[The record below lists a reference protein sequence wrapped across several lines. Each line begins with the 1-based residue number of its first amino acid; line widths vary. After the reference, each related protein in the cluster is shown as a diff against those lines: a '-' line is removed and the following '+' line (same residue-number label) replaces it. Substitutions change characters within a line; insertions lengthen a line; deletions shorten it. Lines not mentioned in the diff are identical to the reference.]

1 MFAGVARNVLISA
14 AAFFAVSV
22 VGLLLVPVLLSAYGL
37 EGFGQI
43 ALARLFVPLAALAV
57 IDIGFGEIAMISVAS
72 ARVDKDWGRCCRV
85 LGLDMTAALL
95 MGVASGVVL
104 WSVASLVPRWAGLSV
119 SDGSSLAFV
128 LRFTAVLMPVF
139 FISLVL
145 EGVLKGYED
154 FARQR
159 SLEVVGALTYA
170 AMTLAAVGLGLD
182 FYTVCLAFL
191 ASLVLRAGMAA
202 FFAGRLLACDG
213 ARPIVWRVEDGTWF
227 KGRARL
233 LHRSKVLGALQGS
246 GPSLL
251 VSMAVGAAGLA
262 VYEALTRLPKF
273 AKSVLG
279 LLNSTVQPLAVRL
292 ESQLQG
298 DGLTRFGRSGLLIVA
313 IIAIPALG
321 AGAALSEPII
331 RLWLGPSLAVL
342 WPWQA
347 MYFAVPALGA
357 VVGFGG
363 SALLARGSAIA
374 AMSRITVVYLLIV
387 FTVGLLG
394 ADVIGERAFIAGQA
408 LAALVTFPVNMVL
421 IRREMRLDKGTVI
434 MLAKIFIVVLVLIP
448 PTVLWAGQIS
458 SVPVLIASAAGW
470 VTIAFLASLVF
481 AVDAETRSP
490 FFGEVRRR
498 WNDWRAR

>member
-1 MFAGVARNVLISA
+1 
-14 AAFFAVSV
+14 
-22 VGLLLVPVLLSAYGL
+22 
-37 EGFGQI
+37 
-43 ALARLFVPLAALAV
+43 
-57 IDIGFGEIAMISVAS
+57 
-72 ARVDKDWGRCCRV
+72 
-85 LGLDMTAALL
+85 
-95 MGVASGVVL
+95 
-104 WSVASLVPRWAGLSV
+104 
-119 SDGSSLAFV
+119 
-128 LRFTAVLMPVF
+128 
-139 FISLVL
+139 
-145 EGVLKGYED
+145 
-154 FARQR
+154 
-159 SLEVVGALTYA
+159 
-170 AMTLAAVGLGLD
+170 
-182 FYTVCLAFL
+182 
-191 ASLVLRAGMAA
+191 
-202 FFAGRLLACDG
+202 
-213 ARPIVWRVEDGTWF
+213 
-227 KGRARL
+227 
-233 LHRSKVLGALQGS
+233 
-246 GPSLL
+246 
-251 VSMAVGAAGLA
+251 
-262 VYEALTRLPKF
+262 
-273 AKSVLG
+273 
-279 LLNSTVQPLAVRL
+279 
-292 ESQLQG
+292 
-298 DGLTRFGRSGLLIVA
+298 
-313 IIAIPALG
+313 
-321 AGAALSEPII
+321 
-331 RLWLGPSLAVL
+331 
-342 WPWQA
+342 